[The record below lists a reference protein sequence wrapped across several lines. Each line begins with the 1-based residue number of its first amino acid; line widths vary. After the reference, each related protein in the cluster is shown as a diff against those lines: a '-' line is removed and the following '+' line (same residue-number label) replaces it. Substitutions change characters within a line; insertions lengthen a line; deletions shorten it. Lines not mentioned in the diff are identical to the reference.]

1 MVTRRDV
8 WVGMLLY
15 PRHTLPTAAAPVLVA
30 VGLAVHRHVL
40 SVPAA
45 VAAFLT
51 GWFVQLGGVFTD
63 NYKNLALH
71 PDDEEH
77 ADFVEA
83 VRGGV
88 VSLSEIRL
96 AIYAT
101 YALAL
106 LVGLFLLWIGGLPAL
121 VVGLLAI
128 AASLA
133 YSAGP
138 YPLGDHALGDPL
150 FFVFFG
156 LVSVAGAFLVQAQ
169 AVLSPRLPL
178 GLPAGTLDAAVLV
191 AALPVAAL
199 TTNILVIDNIRDLD
213 YDRAKGERTIAVVV
227 GPLWSRV
234 EYCALLALGY
244 LAPLWFALRPE
255 YGARALLP
263 WLTAPY
269 AAVVAARL
277 LRARTHAEMI
287 PLTPQAGQVLLA
299 HSLLF
304 AVALGG

>member
-156 LVSVAGAFLVQAQ
+156 LVSVAGQYLKNGDISYIQFWDP
-169 AVLSPRLPL
+169 AVAGYAMNTLAVMALAKQRAEIKAGLDL
-178 GLPAGTLDAAVLV
+178 GLTGYTN
-191 AALPVAAL
+191 L
-199 TTNILVIDNIRDLD
+199 TTPNAARPN
-213 YDRAKGERTIAVVV
+213 
-227 GPLWSRV
+227 
-234 EYCALLALGY
+234 LL
-244 LAPLWFALRPE
+244 
-255 YGARALLP
+255 YGAG
-263 WLTAPY
+263 WVGVTKDNMNQY
-269 AAVVAARL
+269 N
-277 LRARTHAEMI
+277 
-287 PLTPQAGQVLLA
+287 
-299 HSLLF
+299 F
-304 AVALGG
+304 